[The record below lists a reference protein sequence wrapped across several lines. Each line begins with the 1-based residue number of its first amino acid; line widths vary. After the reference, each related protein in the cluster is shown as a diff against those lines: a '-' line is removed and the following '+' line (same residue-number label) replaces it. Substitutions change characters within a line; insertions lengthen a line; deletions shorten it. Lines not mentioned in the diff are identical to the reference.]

1 MLVIDRE
8 SAYKQL
14 SAKEMAMTDKD
25 SARDEAT
32 IAARIRAA
40 AVVTRL
46 QSSGTHWTL
55 TAKPEKA
62 K

>member
-8 SAYKQL
+8 SAYKGV
-14 SAKEMAMTDKD
+14 SAKEMTMSDKD
-25 SARDEAT
+25 TARDEAL
-32 IAARIRAA
+32 IAARIKAA
-40 AVVTRL
+40 TVVTRL